1 MPRTCSKGS
10 PPLNNR
16 HSFALTTSIFQKM
29 MRIVLIVL
37 LMRNINYWANLLLT
51 PRRTLVTGNI
61 SRVSWEAHRCE
72 ENKEVK
78 APGHSFFWG
87 REAGKIW
94 WWILQRSFSIQ
105 SKDSRNVCLLSQ
117 CWLWMPIFTDCT
129 SGFKEKKSLLH
140 QRHLYPR
147 AGWEDLSLQM
157 GHVQDILL
165 AAALCR
171 LKLQQ
176 SSNVKNCNEKCLH
189 DAKQSSDMNPPSRR
203 HYSSLSVR
211 HRWTS
216 ILLINVSNVKR
227 VDPVKSVGNVN
238 KMLSIILHIMH
249 LANLLHIKCLV
260 FF

>member
-1 MPRTCSKGS
+1 MFATLPSSAQC
-10 PPLNNR
+10 LNPCL
-16 HSFALTTSIFQKM
+16 AA
-29 MRIVLIVL
+29 V
-37 LMRNINYWANLLLT
+37 A
-51 PRRTLVTGNI
+51 
-61 SRVSWEAHRCE
+61 EA
-72 ENKEVK
+72 
-78 APGHSFFWG
+78 
-87 REAGKIW
+87 
-94 WWILQRSFSIQ
+94 
-105 SKDSRNVCLLSQ
+105 LLSQ

-216 ILLINVSNVKR
+216 ILTVNQCQQCQTF
-227 VDPVKSVGNVN
+227 DPVKNVGNVN
-238 KMLSIILHIMH
+238 GYLRCWVLYPSEFIAYQC
-249 LANLLHIKCLV
+249 LA

>member
-1 MPRTCSKGS
+1 
-10 PPLNNR
+10 
-16 HSFALTTSIFQKM
+16 
-29 MRIVLIVL
+29 
-37 LMRNINYWANLLLT
+37 
-51 PRRTLVTGNI
+51 
-61 SRVSWEAHRCE
+61 
-72 ENKEVK
+72 
-78 APGHSFFWG
+78 
-87 REAGKIW
+87 
-94 WWILQRSFSIQ
+94 
-105 SKDSRNVCLLSQ
+105 
-117 CWLWMPIFTDCT
+117 MPIFTDCT

-211 HRWTS
+211 HR
-216 ILLINVSNVKR
+216 
-227 VDPVKSVGNVN
+227 
-238 KMLSIILHIMH
+238 
-249 LANLLHIKCLV
+249 
-260 FF
+260 